1 MADIEKEKYN
11 YEEMSKLN
19 FKDKV
24 SKKMGFNYISWADAW
39 DQLKI
44 LHPTASRKVYET
56 DAGRPYFDDGKTCWV
71 KVSVT
76 ICGDEEIEYYPILNH
91 KNQSIAVGEVTSLDV
106 SNAIQRGMTK
116 AIARHGLGLYV
127 YRGEDLPTVDLDT
140 DAALK
145 SSTDAI
151 KSFGQKQL
159 SDKEF
164 AELQGRVISELTI
177 LFNRKECSSLVSD
190 YCSNQIGKKL
200 SATTKDDVLKL
211 VGADIYFKS
220 LAAQLGI
227 SLDA

>member
-1 MADIEKEKYN
+1 MEENKEIYN
-11 YEEMSKLN
+11 YKEMSKFD

-76 ICGDEEIEYYPILNH
+76 ICNDEEIEYYPILNH
-91 KNQSIAVGEVTSLDV
+91 KNQSIAIGEVTSLDV

-127 YRGEDLPTVDLDT
+127 YRGEDLPSIDIDTNEAMNAAKNVSTVGKT
-140 DAALK
+140 VTQEIFEALRTK
-145 SSTDAI
+145 VT
-151 KSFGQKQL
+151 
-159 SDKEF
+159 
-164 AELQGRVISELTI
+164 SEITT
-177 LFNRKECSSLVSD
+177 LFNHKECAQLVSD
-190 YCSNQIGKKL
+190 YCTNQIGKKVSL
-200 SATTKDDVLKL
+200 TTIEDYSKL
-211 VGADIYFKS
+211 
-220 LAAQLGI
+220 LAADAYFSDIAKQLNI
-227 SLDA
+227 TIE

>member
-1 MADIEKEKYN
+1 MEENKEIYN
-11 YEEMSKLN
+11 YKEMSKFD

-44 LHPTASRKVYET
+44 LHPTANRKVYET
-56 DAGRPYFDDGKTCWV
+56 DAGRPYFDDGKSCWV

-127 YRGEDLPTVDLDT
+127 YRGEDLPSIDIDTNEAINAAKNVSTVGKT
-140 DAALK
+140 ITQEIFEALRTK
-145 SSTDAI
+145 VT
-151 KSFGQKQL
+151 
-159 SDKEF
+159 
-164 AELQGRVISELTI
+164 SEITT
-177 LFNRKECSSLVSD
+177 LFNHKECAQLVSD
-190 YCSNQIGKKL
+190 YCTNQIGKKVSL
-200 SATTKDDVLKL
+200 TTIEDYSKL
-211 VGADIYFKS
+211 
-220 LAAQLGI
+220 LAADAYFSDIAKQLNI
-227 SLDA
+227 TIE

>member
-1 MADIEKEKYN
+1 MEEIYN
-11 YEEMSKLN
+11 YKEMSKFD

-56 DAGRPYFDDGKTCWV
+56 DAGRPYFDDGKSCWV

-127 YRGEDLPTVDLDT
+127 YRGEDLPSIDIDTNEAMNAAKNVSTVGKT
-140 DAALK
+140 VTQEIFEALRTK
-145 SSTDAI
+145 VT
-151 KSFGQKQL
+151 
-159 SDKEF
+159 
-164 AELQGRVISELTI
+164 SEITT
-177 LFNRKECSSLVSD
+177 LFNHKECAQLVSD
-190 YCSNQIGKKL
+190 YCTNQIGKKVSL
-200 SATTKDDVLKL
+200 TTIEDYSKL
-211 VGADIYFKS
+211 
-220 LAAQLGI
+220 LAADAYFNDIAKQLNVTI
-227 SLDA
+227 E

>member
-1 MADIEKEKYN
+1 MEETKEIYN
-11 YEEMSKLN
+11 YKEMSKFD

-56 DAGRPYFDDGKTCWV
+56 EAGRPYFDDGKSCWV

-91 KNQSIAVGEVTSLDV
+91 KNQSIALGEVTSLDV

-127 YRGEDLPTVDLDT
+127 YRGEDLPSIDIDT
-140 DAALK
+140 NEAINAAKNVSAVGKTITQEIFEALRTK
-145 SSTDAI
+145 VT
-151 KSFGQKQL
+151 
-159 SDKEF
+159 
-164 AELQGRVISELTI
+164 SEITT
-177 LFNRKECSSLVSD
+177 LFNHKECAQLVSD
-190 YCSNQIGKKL
+190 YCTNQIGKKVSL
-200 SATTKDDVLKL
+200 TTIEDYSKL
-211 VGADIYFKS
+211 
-220 LAAQLGI
+220 LAADAYFSDIAKQLNI
-227 SLDA
+227 TIE

>member
-1 MADIEKEKYN
+1 MEDIKEIYN
-11 YEEMSKLN
+11 YKEMSKFD

-56 DAGRPYFDDGKTCWV
+56 DAGRPYFDDGKSCWV

-127 YRGEDLPTVDLDT
+127 YRGEDLPSIDIDTNEAMNAAKNVSTVGKT
-140 DAALK
+140 VTQEIFEALRTK
-145 SSTDAI
+145 VT
-151 KSFGQKQL
+151 
-159 SDKEF
+159 
-164 AELQGRVISELTI
+164 SEITT
-177 LFNRKECSSLVSD
+177 LFNHKECAQLVSD
-190 YCSNQIGKKL
+190 YCTNQIGKKVSL
-200 SATTKDDVLKL
+200 TTIEDYSKL
-211 VGADIYFKS
+211 
-220 LAAQLGI
+220 LAADAYFGDIAKQLNVTI
-227 SLDA
+227 E

>member
-1 MADIEKEKYN
+1 MEDIKEIYN
-11 YEEMSKLN
+11 YKEMSKFD

-56 DAGRPYFDDGKTCWV
+56 DAGRPYFDDGKSCWV

-127 YRGEDLPTVDLDT
+127 YRGEDLPSIDIDTNEAMNAAKNVSTVGKT
-140 DAALK
+140 VTQEIFEALRTK
-145 SSTDAI
+145 VT
-151 KSFGQKQL
+151 
-159 SDKEF
+159 
-164 AELQGRVISELTI
+164 SEITT
-177 LFNRKECSSLVSD
+177 LFNHKECAQLVSD
-190 YCSNQIGKKL
+190 YCTNQIGKKVSL
-200 SATTKDDVLKL
+200 TTIEDYSKL
-211 VGADIYFKS
+211 
-220 LAAQLGI
+220 LAADAYFNDIAKQLNVTI
-227 SLDA
+227 E

>member
-1 MADIEKEKYN
+1 MEDIKEIYN
-11 YEEMSKLN
+11 YKEMSKFD

-56 DAGRPYFDDGKTCWV
+56 DAGRPYFDDGKSCWV

-91 KNQSIAVGEVTSLDV
+91 KNQSIAIGEVTSLDV

-127 YRGEDLPTVDLDT
+127 YRGEDLPSIDIDT
-140 DAALK
+140 NEAINAAKNVSAVGKTITQEIFEALRTK
-145 SSTDAI
+145 VT
-151 KSFGQKQL
+151 
-159 SDKEF
+159 
-164 AELQGRVISELTI
+164 SEITT
-177 LFNRKECSSLVSD
+177 LFNHKECAQLVSD
-190 YCSNQIGKKL
+190 YCTNQIGKKV
-200 SATTKDDVLKL
+200 S
-211 VGADIYFKS
+211 
-220 LAAQLGI
+220 
-227 SLDA
+227 